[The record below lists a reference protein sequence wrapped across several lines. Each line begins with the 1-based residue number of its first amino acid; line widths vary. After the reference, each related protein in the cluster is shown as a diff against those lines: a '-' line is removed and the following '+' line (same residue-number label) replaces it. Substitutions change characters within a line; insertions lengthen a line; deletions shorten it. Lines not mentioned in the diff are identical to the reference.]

1 MSEKLRTIRLYGSLG
16 AKFGRV
22 HQFVVADTRAAV
34 NAMCIMIPGFERE
47 LMNSRDHGV
56 AYACFIG
63 KRNISEKELHLPPGN
78 EDIRIAPVLQGSK
91 QAGLLQTILGVVLMV
106 VGVFT
111 ASYDGGMTFG
121 LGASMALG
129 GGDTN
134 VISAAKWAFSQ
145 RQPGQ

>member
-1 MSEKLRTIRLYGSLG
+1 
-16 AKFGRV
+16 
-22 HQFVVADTRAAV
+22 
-34 NAMCIMIPGFERE
+34 MIPGFERE